1 MQYKSWLNL
10 QKELNLKIN
19 AVVNLHFPQM
29 QMSYWWKPAA
39 SPLPPPLT
47 PPPFPS
53 NTNQRKDSVIY
64 GRG

>member
-39 SPLPPPLT
+39 SPPPPPIPLQYKPT
-47 PPPFPS
+47 
-53 NTNQRKDSVIY
+53 QRLSFMVEVSLVA
-64 GRG
+64 